1 MNMIQKIL
9 KANPIEDPAVLSRRE
24 RKKLNQR
31 YAIIKAAQNLIEQ
44 NGYDQTSISEI
55 AEATDISYGTFFNY
69 FSTKDEML
77 LVIEQTEYEDLYE
90 ILQIRHGSAVKIRPV
105 IEDIYY
111 EWYSDDIRYSN
122 VFLRMNEVLARVHEE
137 PYISKPEMIL
147 YHLIEEGISRRE
159 FRKDVD
165 PAATVMLMGGF
176 VHSLV
181 VSKHYELFETGMRTI
196 LDGIMR

>member
-1 MNMIQKIL
+1 MIQKIL
-9 KANPIEDPAVLSRRE
+9 KTNPIEDPAVLSRRE

-31 YAIIKAAQNLIEQ
+31 YAIIKAAQTLIEQ

-55 AEATDISYGTFFNY
+55 AEAADISYGTFFNY

-90 ILQIRHGSAVKIRPV
+90 ILQIRHGNAAKIRPV

-111 EWYSDDIRYSN
+111 EWFSDDIRYSN
-122 VFLRMNEVLARVHEE
+122 VFLRMSEVLARMHEE

-147 YHLIEEGISRRE
+147 YHLIEEGIARRE
-159 FRKDVD
+159 FRKDVN

-181 VSKHYELFETGMRTI
+181 VSKHYELFGTGMRTI